1 MITSLRLAT
10 ADGLS
15 LDAELNEPDGPARA
29 GMVLCAPHPLSGGS
43 MCATVVDDLF
53 GALPAHGI
61 ACLRF
66 DFRGVGSSE
75 GVHDDGDAERHDVL
89 AAVDALGER
98 LTSPLV
104 LAGWSFGGDLAL
116 SVAPERIAGWFAVT
130 PPLRYARDLH
140 VAGGDPRPKMLALA
154 GRDEVRPAYE
164 VLGQVRGWAATDVEV
179 LPHASHFFGSGTG
192 RLVELAAALAE
203 RVSR

>member
-29 GMVLCAPHPLSGGS
+29 GMVLCAPHPLSGGN

-75 GVHDDGDAERHDVL
+75 GVHDDGIPPRAAAAHL
-89 AAVDALGER
+89 ARRRGRCPDR
-98 LTSPLV
+98 L
-104 LAGWSFGGDLAL
+104 
-116 SVAPERIAGWFAVT
+116 
-130 PPLRYARDLH
+130 RDL
-140 VAGGDPRPKMLALA
+140 
-154 GRDEVRPAYE
+154 VR
-164 VLGQVRGWAATDVEV
+164 
-179 LPHASHFFGSGTG
+179 
-192 RLVELAAALAE
+192 
-203 RVSR
+203 